1 MKKDIVKVGKSGFKP
16 AKEKMLMEA
25 SGNQKEHMFT
35 YAQIILL
42 QLCLISVFININI
55 IPDLG
60 AGTAICFFQRR
71 SRQMVQ
77 VRLSTLLMTLDK
89 SAIFTVIPK
98 DNRHV

>member
-1 MKKDIVKVGKSGFKP
+1 MKVGKSGFKP

-25 SGNQKEHMFT
+25 SENQKEHMFT

-98 DNRHV
+98 DNRRV